1 MSVVATAVD
10 YCMPIQYIGFIAN
23 GGGEGVQ
30 SHPTLPAVA
39 AHRCGGSTAIA
50 SEMAMQVLKQR
61 VWSSLNNADAWVL
74 GIGVL
79 SCLGL
84 VTGVLG

>member
-1 MSVVATAVD
+1 MAANPLGRVVVS
-10 YCMPIQYIGFIAN
+10 PWSG
-23 GGGEGVQ
+23 
-30 SHPTLPAVA
+30 L
-39 AHRCGGSTAIA
+39 RGSNR
-50 SEMAMQVLKQR
+50 EMAMQVLKQR

-74 GIGVL
+74 GIGLL

>member
-1 MSVVATAVD
+1 
-10 YCMPIQYIGFIAN
+10 
-23 GGGEGVQ
+23 
-30 SHPTLPAVA
+30 
-39 AHRCGGSTAIA
+39 
-50 SEMAMQVLKQR
+50 MAMQVLKQR

>member
-1 MSVVATAVD
+1 MAISALLSV
-10 YCMPIQYIGFIAN
+10 CWWG
-23 GGGEGVQ
+23 Q
-30 SHPTLPAVA
+30 SPGLPPGLTVK
-39 AHRCGGSTAIA
+39 AHA
-50 SEMAMQVLKQR
+50 SEMAMQMLKQR